1 MSGQREPRVPQS
13 MEKAFRMSAEKP
25 SAPTRAPRAE
35 RPVRPERSVRPERPV
50 RPERVM
56 PPVGGGHEDEPLK
69 RRKPPK
75 NHKPFRKLKL
85 LVTIIVLG
93 WFFGAGVLVGRG
105 TAPVSFDID
114 DLRNQLV
121 TAAAP
126 ISERIAQT
134 RSDGGVDFYD
144 SLGQEGADIHIADP
158 RNYRPEYSVAPEGVG
173 VTAPN
178 DSNTAFIDE
187 SGEEAG
193 AHDTFEGKTLTPQV
207 KPKTDFDGYLALK
220 QAGSQVQ
227 APSSTQVSAPET
239 ARPTTATQTPAV
251 EPNRVGSTVVAGGD
265 VPKGSFSVQVAA
277 VRGENEARAYLE
289 NLSKKG
295 FSGRVEKTTVG
306 EGVWY
311 RVRVGVY
318 QTRAKAEED
327 LQKLIKI
334 GIKSPMIVTN

>member
-1 MSGQREPRVPQS
+1 MSGQREPRAPQN

-25 SAPTRAPRAE
+25 AAPPRPPRAVRQEPAAPSGGGSADEAPR
-35 RPVRPERSVRPERPV
+35 
-50 RPERVM
+50 
-56 PPVGGGHEDEPLK
+56 G
-69 RRKPPK
+69 RKPAKPR
-75 NHKPFRKLKL
+75 KPFRKLKFFA
-85 LVTIIVLG
+85 TIVVLG
-93 WFFGAGVLVGRG
+93 WFFVAGILVGRG
-105 TAPVSFDID
+105 TMPVSFDID

-134 RSDGGVDFYD
+134 RNDGGVDFYD

-158 RNYRPEYSVAPEGVG
+158 RNYRPEYSVAPSGIDAAAVVDPE
-173 VTAPN
+173 APLA
-178 DSNTAFIDE
+178 DQ
-187 SGEEAG
+187 EEVLADG
-193 AHDTFEGKTLTPQV
+193 AEASLDTFAGKTLEPQV
-207 KPKTDFDGYLALK
+207 KPKTEFAGYLALK
-220 QAGSQVQ
+220 QADIQ
-227 APSSTQVSAPET
+227 T
-239 ARPTTATQTPAV
+239 AQIQTQTPPERPQAV
-251 EPNRVGSTVVAGGD
+251 TAPQTAPPVSNQTLSPVAAGGD
-265 VPKGSFSVQVAA
+265 VPKGSFSVQAAA
-277 VRGENEARAYLE
+277 VRGENEARAFLE

-318 QTRAKAEED
+318 QTRAQAEED

>member
-1 MSGQREPRVPQS
+1 MSGQREPRAPQS
-13 MEKAFRMSAEKP
+13 MEKAFRMTAEKP
-25 SAPTRAPRAE
+25 KAPPHAPRAE
-35 RPVRPERSVRPERPV
+35 RPVRQERAVAPAALSY
-50 RPERVM
+50 
-56 PPVGGGHEDEPLK
+56 EDEPPQR
-69 RRKPPK
+69 RRKPPRQR
-75 NHKPFRKLKL
+75 KPFRKIKF

-93 WFFGAGVLVGRG
+93 WFFVMGVLVGRG

-134 RSDGGVDFYD
+134 RNDGGVDFYD

-158 RNYRPEYSVAPEGVG
+158 RNYRPEYSVAPEG
-173 VTAPN
+173 ASALAADDPN
-178 DSNTAFIDE
+178 AVSIDE
-187 SGEEAG
+187 GGDLVDVGDEA
-193 AHDTFEGKTLTPQV
+193 HLDTFEGKTLTPQV

-220 QAGSQVQ
+220 QAGNQVAQATPQVQ
-227 APSSTQVSAPET
+227 TTAPEA
-239 ARPTTATQTPAV
+239 ARPAVTTQTPPV
-251 EPNRVGSTVVAGGD
+251 EPNRGVSTVVAGGD

-289 NLSKKG
+289 NLGRKG

-318 QTRAKAEED
+318 QTRAQAEED